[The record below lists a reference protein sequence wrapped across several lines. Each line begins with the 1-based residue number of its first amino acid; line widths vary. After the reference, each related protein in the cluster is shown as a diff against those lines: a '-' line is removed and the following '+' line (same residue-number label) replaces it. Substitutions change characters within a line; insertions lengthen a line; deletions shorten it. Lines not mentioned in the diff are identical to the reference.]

1 MIQYFKKINN
11 TASLY
16 DYFDYENNPYQNFR
30 TKIIIDEI
38 SDIVH
43 SYSGVVRILDIGC
56 ANGFIISK
64 LCSSLGEKIE
74 CTGIDF
80 LEENIAEA
88 KILSNQTFICND
100 LSGPLPINFEEY
112 DVILLSDFLYY
123 LDENLKVKLLYKLS
137 NKCLSRTNIL
147 LCTRFSKSS
156 SIYDSYYD
164 LVYTYFNYENF
175 NLINA
180 LFWSTNLLSF
190 NSRLYSYLLLKF
202 RFFYFFKFLFKI
214 SHRFCVFLTRL
225 SISKTR
231 KFYSTNLYHHFKVS

>member
-100 LSGPLPINFEEY
+100 LSEFEKLIERHENMISKIINIDPIQKSTFSDYNKGIIKSLGSWGGDF
-112 DVILLSDFLYY
+112 ILVSGEKEDLNYFRDKGY
-123 LDENLKVKLLYKLS
+123 N
-137 NKCLSRTNIL
+137 T
-147 LCTRFSKSS
+147 
-156 SIYDSYYD
+156 IYDLED
-164 LVYTYFNYENF
+164 LVYLN
-175 NLINA
+175 
-180 LFWSTNLLSF
+180 
-190 NSRLYSYLLLKF
+190 
-202 RFFYFFKFLFKI
+202 
-214 SHRFCVFLTRL
+214 
-225 SISKTR
+225 
-231 KFYSTNLYHHFKVS
+231 